1 MRRPSNALG
10 AVAPLLAAALPLA
23 AVSCAPAPPKKVT
36 EMTVQERSRVRES
49 IERNIRQGIRAPE
62 FGEGKEWLNVSRPLS
77 LKDDLAGRV
86 VLLDFW
92 TFCCINCIHVLPD
105 LAYLEE
111 RFADQPFAVVGIH
124 SAKFENER
132 DAANIRQAVM
142 RYGIEHPVV
151 NDGGFDIWQR
161 YGANAWPT
169 LMVVG
174 PDGYILAAMTG
185 EGHREEL
192 EKIVTVALEVYGER
206 GKLAPKQLPIA
217 LERERV
223 RADALAFPGK
233 IAADVASRRL
243 VVADTGH
250 DRLVVADLDG
260 RLADTIGSGVA
271 GRADGSYAEAQFRDP
286 QGIALAGNLAYVAD
300 TGNHAVRRVDLEAR
314 AVTTIAGPESG
325 LSSPWDL
332 ALDGGTLYV
341 ALAGR
346 HQIAAID
353 LATGVVRTL
362 AGSGREA
369 RQDGAAEKAALA
381 QPSGLALVGRRLVF
395 ADSESSS
402 LRAVDLDR
410 GVVVTLAGASPIAQD
425 LFSFGDVDGRG
436 MAAKLQHP
444 LGVAAAADG
453 SVIVADSYNHR
464 VKRLDPETG
473 EIVTLA
479 GTGEPGDAD
488 GTLRA
493 ASFSEPGGLAV
504 VGERILVADT
514 NNHRVR
520 VVDPANGT
528 VTTLPIR
535 GLAAP

>member
-1 MRRPSNALG
+1 MTD
-10 AVAPLLAAALPLA
+10 
-23 AVSCAPAPPKKVT
+23 T
-36 EMTVQERSRVRES
+36 ERARVREA

-62 FGEGKEWLNVSRPLS
+62 FGAEKEWLNVSRPLS
-77 LKDDLAGRV
+77 LKEDLAGRV

-92 TFCCINCIHVLPD
+92 TFCCINCIHVLAD
-105 LAYLEE
+105 LAVLEE
-111 RFADQPFAVVGIH
+111 RFTGAPFAVVGIH
-124 SAKFENER
+124 AAKFENER

-174 PDGYILAAMTG
+174 PDGYILSAMSG

-192 EKIVTVALEVYGER
+192 ESLIRVALEVYAER
-206 GKLAPKQLPIA
+206 GKLAPRPLPIA
-217 LERERV
+217 LERDRV
-223 RADALAFPGK
+223 RPDALSFPGK
-233 IAADVASRRL
+233 IAADGATQRMIVADSGHDRI
-243 VVADTGH
+243 VVADH
-250 DRLVVADLDG
+250 DG
-260 RLADTIGSGVA
+260 RLLDTIGCSAPGL
-271 GRADGSYAEAQFRDP
+271 ADGGFGEARFRAP
-286 QGIALAGNLAYVAD
+286 QGIALEGEIAYVAD
-300 TGNHAVRRVDLEAR
+300 TGNHAVRRVDFAAR
-314 AVTTIAGPESG
+314 SVTTIAGPQAG

-332 ALDGGTLYV
+332 ALDGSVLYV

-346 HQIAAID
+346 HRIVTID
-353 LATGVVRTL
+353 LASGAVHPF
-362 AGSGREA
+362 AGDGREA
-369 RQDGAAEKAALA
+369 RRDGPRAEASLA

-402 LRAVDLDR
+402 VRAVELDGGR
-410 GVVVTLAGASPIAQD
+410 VVTLAGASPIPQD
-425 LFSFGDVDGRG
+425 LFAFGDADGRG

-453 SVIVADSYNHR
+453 IVIVADSYNH
-464 VKRLDPETG
+464 KIKGLDPESG
-473 EIVTLA
+473 ALVTLA
-479 GTGEPGDAD
+479 GTGHPGDAD
-488 GTLRA
+488 GALRA
-493 ASFSEPGGLAV
+493 ATFSEPGGVTVL
-504 VGERILVADT
+504 GGRILVADT

-520 VVDPANGT
+520 VVDPGAGT